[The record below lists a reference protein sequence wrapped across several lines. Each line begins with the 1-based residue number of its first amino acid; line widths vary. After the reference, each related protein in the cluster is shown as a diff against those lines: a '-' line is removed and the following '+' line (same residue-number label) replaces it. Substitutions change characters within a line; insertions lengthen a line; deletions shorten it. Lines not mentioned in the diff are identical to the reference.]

1 MNKKKISRSL
11 KKIAEKEGK
20 SVDEVRRDIE
30 QAISIAESN
39 PDPKMKEFW
48 SSIPCKGDK
57 PTVEEV
63 IAHIAGIADKK
74 QK

>member
-11 KKIAEKEGK
+11 KKIADRDGK

-30 QAISIAESN
+30 QVISEAESN
-39 PDPKMKEFW
+39 PDPKIQAFW
-48 SSIPCKGDK
+48 SSVPSKGDK